1 MKKSTVSIAAAL
13 VILLVGMLALTTFSD
28 PSGTLPAGFVQG
40 NGRIE
45 AEQIDIAPTLA
56 GRVDKV
62 LASEGELVSL
72 GDTLAVT
79 NQYQDRPRLLPL
91 F

>member
-28 PSGTLPAGFVQG
+28 PSDTVPAGFVQG

-45 AEQIDIAPTLA
+45 AEQIDIAPRHR
-56 GRVDKV
+56 G
-62 LASEGELVSL
+62 
-72 GDTLAVT
+72 
-79 NQYQDRPRLLPL
+79 
-91 F
+91 